1 MIQQPPQLPE
11 PKPSADATQ
20 TDLTRTSPSEDARR
34 IHQIGVTLSDY
45 VTKTGKE
52 LHHEENRILYYL
64 VGLALLFTLFSFP
77 LSRLFLAPGVQWIAL
92 VPGMMVL
99 LIATGREVSRFRRSS
114 IRSHQETERD
124 AQKAVL
130 SADPSTSEPEIAM
143 YWGYRPTAHNDL
155 RDAVLQCTHELFV
168 AGIALNTIGDT
179 LCDPRVLNAV
189 AQAKNKAPNFLI
201 TIVLLTDPR
210 NVRAL
215 EEGGAQLRDRL
226 ERGLATLTRFGELL
240 DERVA
245 RQVPRPL
252 VDFRTYPLT
261 MVPRHFLLK
270 ADAIIYTGSY
280 LTHKHGAHSY
290 LMKLRPAGT
299 GDLYE
304 LFASEIEYVKRESV
318 PVTNL
323 AIAPSEEL

>member
-1 MIQQPPQLPE
+1 MTHQPPQLPE
-11 PKPSADATQ
+11 PQPSDDVTQ
-20 TDLTRTSPSEDARR
+20 TDRTRTSPSGEGRR
-34 IHQIGVTLSDY
+34 IHQVGVTLSDY
-45 VTKTGKE
+45 VTKTGKD
-52 LHHEENRILYYL
+52 LRYEENRILYYL
-64 VGLALLFTLFSFP
+64 VGLALLFTLFAFP
-77 LSRLFLAPGVQWIAL
+77 LSRFLKPSVQWVAL
-92 VPGMMVL
+92 VPGIMVL

-114 IRSHQETERD
+114 VGSHQETEREPH
-124 AQKAVL
+124 KAVL

-179 LCDPRVLNAV
+179 LCDPRVLDAL
-189 AQAKNKAPNFLI
+189 AQSKNKAPNFLI
-201 TIVLLTDPR
+201 TIVLLTNPT

-226 ERGLATLTRFGELL
+226 ERGLATLRRFGELL

-245 RQVPRPL
+245 RPVPRPL
-252 VDFRTYPLT
+252 IDFRTYPLT
-261 MVPRHFLLK
+261 MIPRHFLLK
-270 ADAIIYTGSY
+270 ADATIYTGSY
-280 LTHKHGAHSY
+280 LAHKHGAHSY
-290 LMKLRPAGT
+290 LMKLRPSGT

-323 AIAPSEEL
+323 TIARSEEL